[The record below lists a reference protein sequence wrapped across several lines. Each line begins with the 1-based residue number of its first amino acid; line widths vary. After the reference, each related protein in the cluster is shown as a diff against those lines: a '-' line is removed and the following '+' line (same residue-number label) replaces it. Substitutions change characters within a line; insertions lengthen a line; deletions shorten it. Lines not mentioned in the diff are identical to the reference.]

1 MYKWKY
7 DQIENSAYKQF
18 IDIFSHEGGKCACHA
33 KHASIKV
40 TLDKKPPSWTGSKIP
55 KAANV
60 LSPSLPEAQTN
71 TTVSG
76 PWTFLLRDYSTFSAL
91 LISWPSL
98 MWENYFYG

>member
-7 DQIENSAYKQF
+7 DQIENSVYKQF
-18 IDIFSHEGGKCACHA
+18 IDIFSHEVGKCACHA

-91 LISWPSL
+91 LISWPPL